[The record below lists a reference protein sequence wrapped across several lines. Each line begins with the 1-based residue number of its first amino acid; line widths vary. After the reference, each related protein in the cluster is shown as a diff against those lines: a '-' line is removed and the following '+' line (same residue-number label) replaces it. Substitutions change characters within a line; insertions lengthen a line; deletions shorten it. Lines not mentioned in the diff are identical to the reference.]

1 MVDQKDIKQE
11 ALEPRRGFLTAGGVT
26 SILGVLAYL
35 YEETIVMTSGPVA
48 FAVIL
53 VFLVLVSLF
62 LILCY
67 RKPVW
72 GNRLLGYDI
81 VLVNP
86 DKKIKSDV
94 QYSGG
99 FKAETGAETKRM
111 NSRRKQA
118 RYARRKLAQ
127 VTREMQSEKTDNKS
141 TE

>member
-1 MVDQKDIKQE
+1 MSEQKDIKQE
-11 ALEPRRGFLTAGGVT
+11 ALEPRRVFLIAGSIT
-26 SILGVLAYL
+26 SVLGVLAYL
-35 YEETIVMTSGPVA
+35 YEETIVITSGPVA

-53 VFLVLVSLF
+53 VFLVLISLF

-67 RKPVW
+67 RKPAW

-99 FKAETGAETKRM
+99 FKAESGVETKRM
-111 NSRRKQA
+111 NSKRKQA
-118 RYARRKLAQ
+118 RYSRRKLAQ
-127 VTREMQSEKTDNKS
+127 VTREMQSNKSDNKS